1 MSKGG
6 QGTTQQAR
14 GSFSGNSQPSY
25 GGNQATGLGSKGG
38 SQSYQ
43 QPYRSPY
50 GQGQSYSQHGMRSGF
65 GDFMENPQAMPPRN
79 PNFSQPDGNGNFTS
93 LPSGGQIVIE
103 PPNSLDQRRREEIRT
118 RGPESL
124 AAQGQFGDASAGAAQ
139 NIEANDPFEFQSPPQ
154 LNPEIHLR
162 TRGPESL
169 VEQGGMAYTQGPVS
183 TEEQQQQQ
191 FGGLLSQG
199 ASPNSYNNNFGPYV
213 GNAGGFANKGGQA
226 RQMGYAPMRQGLGGF
241 F

>member
-65 GDFMENPQAMPPRN
+65 GNFMENPQAIPTT
-79 PNFSQPDGNGNFTS
+79 G
-93 LPSGGQIVIE
+93 
-103 PPNSLDQRRREEIRT
+103 
-118 RGPESL
+118 
-124 AAQGQFGDASAGAAQ
+124 QGQFGDAS
-139 NIEANDPFEFQSPPQ
+139 NDPPRLQSPPQ
-154 LNPEIHLR
+154 VR

-183 TEEQQQQQ
+183 TEEQQQQESNNDPLG
-191 FGGLLSQG
+191 FQG
-199 ASPNSYNNNFGPYV
+199 SSPNSYNNNFGPYV
-213 GNAGGFANKGGQA
+213 GNAGGFGNKGGQA
-226 RQMGYAPMRQGLGGF
+226 RQMGYAPMRQGIGGF

>member
-38 SQSYQ
+38 SQPYQQPYQ

-50 GQGQSYSQHGMRSGF
+50 GQGQSYSRHGMRSGF
-65 GDFMENPQAMPPRN
+65 GDFMENPQAIPTT
-79 PNFSQPDGNGNFTS
+79 G
-93 LPSGGQIVIE
+93 
-103 PPNSLDQRRREEIRT
+103 
-118 RGPESL
+118 
-124 AAQGQFGDASAGAAQ
+124 QGQFGNAS
-139 NIEANDPFEFQSPPQ
+139 NDPRDFEFQSPPQ
-154 LNPEIHLR
+154 PPNIHLR

-183 TEEQQQQQ
+183 IKEQQQQESSNDPLG
-191 FGGLLSQG
+191 FQG
-199 ASPNSYNNNFGPYV
+199 SSPNSYNNNFGPYV
-213 GNAGGFANKGGQA
+213 GNAGGFGSKGGQA

>member
-65 GDFMENPQAMPPRN
+65 GNFMENPQAIPTT
-79 PNFSQPDGNGNFTS
+79 G
-93 LPSGGQIVIE
+93 
-103 PPNSLDQRRREEIRT
+103 
-118 RGPESL
+118 
-124 AAQGQFGDASAGAAQ
+124 QGQFGDASAGAAQ

-183 TEEQQQQQ
+183 TEEQQQQESSNDPLG
-191 FGGLLSQG
+191 FQG
-199 ASPNSYNNNFGPYV
+199 SSPNSYNNNFGPYV
-213 GNAGGFANKGGQA
+213 GNAGGFGSKGGQA
-226 RQMGYAPMRQGLGGF
+226 RQMGYAPMRQGIGGF

>member
-14 GSFSGNSQPSY
+14 GSFSGNSQPAY

-65 GDFMENPQAMPPRN
+65 GNFMENPQAIPTT
-79 PNFSQPDGNGNFTS
+79 G
-93 LPSGGQIVIE
+93 
-103 PPNSLDQRRREEIRT
+103 
-118 RGPESL
+118 
-124 AAQGQFGDASAGAAQ
+124 QGQFGDASAGAAQ

-213 GNAGGFANKGGQA
+213 GNAGGFGNKGGQA

>member
-93 LPSGGQIVIE
+93 LPSGGQMMILQ
-103 PPNSLDQRRREEIRT
+103 PPRRQEEIRT
-118 RGPESL
+118 RGPESID
-124 AAQGQFGDASAGAAQ
+124 AQIDSPEYQALLKRNEESRGQDSDALGQ
-139 NIEANDPFEFQSPPQ
+139 LEAYGSRF
-154 LNPEIHLR
+154 
-162 TRGPESL
+162 
-169 VEQGGMAYTQGPVS
+169 
-183 TEEQQQQQ
+183 EEQQQQQ

-199 ASPNSYNNNFGPYV
+199 SSPNSYNNNFGPYI
-213 GNAGGFANKGGQA
+213 GNAGGFGSKGGQA

>member
-65 GDFMENPQAMPPRN
+65 GNFMENPQAMPPRN
-79 PNFSQPDGNGNFTS
+79 LNFSQTDGSGNLTS
-93 LPSGGQIVIE
+93 DAFGGQIVIE

-118 RGPESL
+118 RGPESID
-124 AAQGQFGDASAGAAQ
+124 AQINSPEYQALLKRNEESRGQDSDALGQ
-139 NIEANDPFEFQSPPQ
+139 LEAYGSRF
-154 LNPEIHLR
+154 
-162 TRGPESL
+162 
-169 VEQGGMAYTQGPVS
+169 
-183 TEEQQQQQ
+183 EEQQQQESSNDP
-191 FGGLLSQG
+191 FGLNQLGFQG
-199 ASPNSYNNNFGPYV
+199 SSPNSYNNNFGPYV
-213 GNAGGFANKGGQA
+213 GNAGGFGNKGGQA
-226 RQMGYAPMRQGLGGF
+226 RQMGYAPMRQGIGGF